1 MSNQDPHWVGQYIK
15 AVTLSHNEDTVEHAA
30 QIDEFFRKNFRKLS
44 HRDAFA
50 MLEPLAKCSTEKA
63 VCLDSSFW
71 TWETLEEAVRGDLDA
86 FNDEEFFAV
95 LKAFNFNYKGSR
107 DLLDLLEQRVYLK
120 GADV

>member
-1 MSNQDPHWVGQYIK
+1 M
-15 AVTLSHNEDTVEHAA
+15 SHNQDTVEHVAH
-30 QIDEFFRKNFRKLS
+30 IDEYFRKNFRKLS
-44 HRDAFA
+44 HRDAYT
-50 MLEPLAKCSTEKA
+50 MLEPLAKCSQERA
-63 VCLDSSFW
+63 ECLDGSFW

-86 FNDEEFFAV
+86 FNDEEFFNV